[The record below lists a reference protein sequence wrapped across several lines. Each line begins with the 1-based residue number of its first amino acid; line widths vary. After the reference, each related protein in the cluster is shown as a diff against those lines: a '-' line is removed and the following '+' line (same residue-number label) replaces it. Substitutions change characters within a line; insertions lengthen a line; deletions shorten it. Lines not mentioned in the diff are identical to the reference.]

1 MQLHTVKFAL
11 AAILTSAILWIVC
24 SLLVF
29 SLPQLTMMYSGD
41 MMHMNT
47 QEMMW
52 SLTLPGFVKGLIL
65 WSVCAGA
72 SAWIF
77 AAIYNSLL
85 SRLEK

>member
-1 MQLHTVKFAL
+1 MKLHTIKFTIAAML
-11 AAILTSAILWIVC
+11 ATAIIWSVC
-24 SLLVF
+24 SLLVY

-52 SLTLPGFVKGLIL
+52 SLTPSGFMRGLVI
-65 WSVCAGA
+65 WSVCAGV

-85 SRLEK
+85 SGQN